1 MELTPNPPIAARVP
15 RVEVLHGERRQ
26 DDYYWLRQKDHPEVV
41 AYLQA
46 ENAYATAM
54 LKPTEPFQEAL
65 YAEMLARIKEDDQSV
80 PYRHGGYF
88 YYSRTEKGKQ
98 YPIYC
103 RKARSPEAPEEDVI
117 LDLNALAEGHS
128 FLSLGVSAVS
138 DDSHL
143 LAYSLDYTGF
153 REYTLFVKDLR
164 TGMLLPDRV
173 EKVSSAA
180 WAADGATMFYV
191 TEDHAKRPYR
201 LLRHRLGA
209 DVSDD
214 PLLYEETDELF
225 RLGVWRSRSRA
236 FLLAASRS
244 FTSAEAR
251 YLPAADP
258 TGTWCVLA
266 PREKD
271 HEYDI
276 DHGGDFFYIRTN
288 GSGRR
293 NFCLVRA
300 PVSDP
305 RPERWEELIPHR
317 EAVMLEDVDVF
328 ADHYVAHEREDGLVR
343 LRVTALP
350 DGASHHV
357 QFPEPTYD
365 VSAEANAEFDAAA
378 YRIRY
383 ESLITPPSV
392 YDYAVAER
400 QLRLLK
406 QAEVRGGYDP
416 TRFRSERL
424 HATAPDGTRIPIS
437 FVARADTPRDGSSPL
452 DLVGYG
458 AYGIPYPVLFSS
470 NRLSLLERGV
480 SMAIAH
486 IRGGGELGKRWH
498 DQGRMLSKINTFT
511 DFIAVAEFLI
521 AEGYTAPDR
530 LTIEGGSAGGLLVGA
545 VLNMRPEL
553 FRAAVLRVPFV
564 DVINTMLDES
574 LPLTVGEFEEWG
586 NPKIREHYEYMKRYC
601 PYTNAGGR
609 RYPAMLVRTSLNDS
623 QVMYWEPAKYVAT
636 LRATA
641 LPNGPLIFKINMDA
655 GHGGASGRY
664 DALRESAFD
673 YAFILTQLE
682 RATPLPDG
690 ASRDIR

>member
-1 MELTPNPPIAARVP
+1 V
-15 RVEVLHGERRQ
+15 VEIRHGERRQ
-26 DDYYWLRQKDHPEVV
+26 DDYFWLRQKDDPEVA

-54 LKPTEPFQEAL
+54 LKPMEPFQEAL
-65 YAEMLARIKEDDQSV
+65 YAEMLARIKEDDESV
-80 PYRHGGYF
+80 PYRHGRYV

-103 RKARSPEAPEEDVI
+103 RRAATPEAPEEVT
-117 LDLNALAEGHS
+117 LDLNALAEGRP
-128 FLSLGVSAVS
+128 FLSLGVSTVS
-138 DDSHL
+138 DDGQL

-164 TGMLLPDRV
+164 TGGLLPDRV
-173 EKVSSAA
+173 ERVSSAA
-180 WAADGATMFYV
+180 WAADGLTLFYV

-201 LLRHRLGA
+201 LFRHRLGTA
-209 DVSDD
+209 AGDD
-214 PLLYEETDELF
+214 ALLYEETDELF

-251 YLPAADP
+251 LLPAAHP
-258 TGTWCVLA
+258 TGAWRVLA

-271 HEYDI
+271 HEYDV
-276 DHGGDFFYIRTN
+276 DHGGDFFYIRTS
-288 GSGRR
+288 GGGRR
-293 NFCLVRA
+293 NFRLVRA

-305 RPERWEELIPHR
+305 GPERWEELIPHR
-317 EAVMLEDVDVF
+317 ETVMLEDVDVF
-328 ADHYVAHEREDGLVR
+328 ADHYVVHEREEGLVR
-343 LRVTALP
+343 LRVTGLG
-350 DGASHHV
+350 DGAFHHV

-365 VSAEANAEFDAAA
+365 VSPEANAEFEAAA

-392 YDYAVAER
+392 YDYDVAER
-400 QLRLLK
+400 RLRLLK
-406 QAEVRGGYDP
+406 RAEVLGGYDP
-416 TRFRSERL
+416 ARFRSERL
-424 HATAPDGTRIPIS
+424 HAVAPDGTRIPIS

-480 SMAIAH
+480 SVAIAH

-498 DQGRMLSKINTFT
+498 DQGRMLAKINTFA
-511 DFIAVAEFLI
+511 DFIAAAEFLI
-521 AEGYTAPDR
+521 AEGYTSPAR
-530 LTIEGGSAGGLLVGA
+530 LAIEGGSAGGLLVGA
-545 VLNMRPEL
+545 VLNIRPEL

-601 PYTNAGGR
+601 PYTNAGSR

-623 QVMYWEPAKYVAT
+623 QVMYWEPAKYVAK
-636 LRATA
+636 LRVTA
-641 LPNGPLIFKINMDA
+641 RPDGGPLLFKVNMDA

-664 DALRESAFD
+664 DALRESAIDF
-673 YAFILTQLE
+673 AFILSRLD
-682 RATPLPDG
+682 RAGPLPG
-690 ASRDIR
+690 R